1 MNQGCKR
8 QKLQKGR
15 SSKKAEAAKRQDAR
29 RANRPKDG
37 FDGGE
42 AAVSSGEAAVSSGE
56 AGAPCGRIFASCT
69 DPQKHFPKRY
79 PVF

>member
-1 MNQGCKR
+1 MQ
-8 QKLQKGR
+8 
-15 SSKKAEAAKRQDAR
+15 KRQDAR

-37 FDGGE
+37 FDG
-42 AAVSSGEAAVSSGE
+42 GEAAVSSGE

-79 PVF
+79 PDF